1 MENHLIHY
9 DNIVD
14 IALMPIPNAAAKV
27 LLLAL
32 AKYSNAEGECF
43 PSQQKLSED
52 TLIPIRTIA
61 RSIHWLEANGFIRV
75 LRRPNKPNFYVI
87 TSMEEDMS
95 DENGYAKMADEV
107 VNNITKLE
115 LANNN
120 TLSSRAKMAHPNQ
133 TADFESFWQSYPRRI
148 GKGAARTAFTR
159 AIKLAPVDEIIAA
172 AKEYTA
178 HCDTTGVEK
187 QFIPHASTWLNGER
201 WDDDL
206 ELEVKESIKTMGWL
220 NEL

>member
-1 MENHLIHY
+1 MITYDLII
-9 DNIVD
+9 DT
-14 IALMPIPNAAAKV
+14 ALMPVENAAAKV
-27 LLLAL
+27 VLIAL
-32 AKYSNAEGECF
+32 STYSNAEGECF
-43 PSQQKLSED
+43 PSQQRLSSD
-52 TLIPIRTIA
+52 TLIPIRTVI
-61 RSIHWLEANGFIRV
+61 RCIFWLELNGFIKV
-75 LRRPNKPNFYVI
+75 QRRSNKPNLYQL
-87 TSMEEDMS
+87 TSMEEDMT
-95 DENGYAKMADEV
+95 DKNGDAKLAPEV
-107 VNNITKLE
+107 VSNITKLE

-133 TADFESFWQSYPRRI
+133 TAEFESFWQSYPRRI

-172 AKEYTA
+172 AKEYAA
-178 HCDTTGVEK
+178 HCDATGTEK

-206 ELEVKESIKTMGWL
+206 ELEVKEFIKTMGWL

>member
-1 MENHLIHY
+1 MTDKNG
-9 DNIVD
+9 D
-14 IALMPIPNAAAKV
+14 AK
-27 LLLAL
+27 LA
-32 AKYSNAEGECF
+32 
-43 PSQQKLSED
+43 P
-52 TLIPIRTIA
+52 
-61 RSIHWLEANGFIRV
+61 
-75 LRRPNKPNFYVI
+75 
-87 TSMEEDMS
+87 
-95 DENGYAKMADEV
+95 EV
-107 VNNITKLE
+107 VSNITKLE

-133 TADFESFWQSYPRRI
+133 TTDFESFWQSYPRRI
-148 GKGAARTAFTR
+148 GKGSARTAFTR

-172 AKEYTA
+172 AKEYAA
-178 HCDTTGVEK
+178 HCDATGVEK